1 MDVFQID
8 SRDFLPRQRVLAFR
22 DAAAQMC
29 KLDITPDADQP
40 FESTLRLHLL
50 PALQISNTTWTTAT
64 TVRTARHAY
73 DTGDNVLIHI
83 PLTGQFRMR
92 QQGGREVI
100 CRPGSVYIDPTSVG
114 GVDVFEAPRTDL
126 MYVSIPR
133 ERLAAS
139 GGLDARLRKCL
150 PLDAH
155 WRLFQSYAR
164 SITLEAKHLAPEALA
179 MCSQHLCDL
188 AVLALGARS
197 DARDEA
203 AGRGLR
209 AARLWAVKQQIDA
222 QLTDPELSPDAVAAR
237 CGISTRYL
245 RALFADEQT
254 TFRNHVASQ
263 RLALARLRLQDG
275 PFRRM
280 TISEIALSVGFGDL
294 SWFNHI
300 FRARFGMTPSEARA
314 TACAAGPWPE
324 SESDNASRSE

>member
-1 MDVFQID
+1 MNALQID
-8 SRDFLPRQRVLAFR
+8 SKDFAPRQRVVAFR

-29 KLDITPDADQP
+29 KLDITPDVDQP

-50 PALQISNTTWTTAT
+50 PSLQISCTTWTSAT

-83 PLTGQFRMR
+83 PLTGQFRVR
-92 QQGGREVI
+92 QQGAREVT
-100 CRPGSVYIDPTSVG
+100 CQPGSVYVDPTSVS

-126 MYVSIPR
+126 MYVSMPR
-133 ERLAAS
+133 ERLASS
-139 GGLDARLRKCL
+139 GALGAQLRKCL

-164 SITLEAKHLAPEALA
+164 NLTLEAGHLAPDALVA
-179 MCSQHLCDL
+179 CSQHLCDL
-188 AVLALGARS
+188 AVLAFGARR
-197 DARDEA
+197 DGRDEA
-203 AGRGLR
+203 VGRGLR

-222 QLTDPELSPDAVAAR
+222 RLTDPELSADVVAAR

-254 TFRNHVASQ
+254 TFRNHVADR
-263 RLALARLRLQDG
+263 RLALVQQRLQDER
-275 PFRRM
+275 FRGM
-280 TISEIALSVGFGDL
+280 TISDIVLSVGFGDL
-294 SWFNHI
+294 SWFNHL

-314 TACAAGPWPE
+314 VASGEGSHAG
-324 SESDNASRSE
+324 